1 MSQRAV
7 NKIKPPLASL
17 SIISYAAYNPDPF
30 IFGTSIQSEF
40 FDMKCTFGDSQ
51 TPCNIGDIQMNLEQI
66 LYLDSQKSG
75 TIKDK
80 ILYGALNKSNNDFNY
95 VKS

>member
-1 MSQRAV
+1 
-7 NKIKPPLASL
+7 
-17 SIISYAAYNPDPF
+17 
-30 IFGTSIQSEF
+30 
-40 FDMKCTFGDSQ
+40 MKCTFGDSQ